1 MSPEQFS
8 DWLEQQNQ
16 SQQQTT
22 FQKPLIMGVLNVT
35 SDSFYDGGHFLSM
48 DRACE
53 QAFNLI
59 AQGADIID
67 IGAESTKPGAV
78 PVDLER
84 ELSRV
89 IPLIKQIRSN
99 SDVCISIDT
108 YKPEVMEAA
117 VQAGANI
124 INDIYALT
132 QERALEVAVALDVP
146 VCLMHMQGTPQN
158 MQINPIYPD
167 GVVNEVMRF
176 FSARIEVCDKAGM
189 KKKNII
195 LDPGFGFG
203 KRVHDNLN
211 LIHHLN
217 KLSNLKHPIL
227 LGVSRKSTIGAVLA
241 KEVQQ
246 RLIGSISL
254 AVFAMLNGVGILRT
268 HDVDETNQ
276 ALEMIHAVGQAG

>member
-211 LIHHLN
+211 LIHLLKCAFQYLEYLQVFVSEKYSLQCSHN
-217 KLSNLKHPIL
+217 KCDAP
-227 LGVSRKSTIGAVLA
+227 
-241 KEVQQ
+241 
-246 RLIGSISL
+246 
-254 AVFAMLNGVGILRT
+254 
-268 HDVDETNQ
+268 
-276 ALEMIHAVGQAG
+276 